1 MQLLRQSVGR
11 MNTLILF
18 GSPKRTGN
26 TAQLCGA
33 FLQGLPKNNTVEIVR
48 LFDLNP
54 KPCNDC
60 GYCKASD
67 GCSKKDLDA
76 FMQKFQEADL
86 IVVASPVYLCSF
98 PAPMKALFDR
108 FQRFYCARFR
118 RGIET
123 PVAKPKKAVLLLSAG
138 SGGTQAQQMIETQVK
153 RAFSVMNTA
162 VIGTVLADNTD
173 ETPVSHDDL
182 QRAYALAR
190 RL

>member
-18 GSPKRTGN
+18 GSPKRNGN

-123 PVAKPKKAVLLLSAG
+123 PAQK
-138 SGGTQAQQMIETQVK
+138 SGFAFK
-153 RAFSVMNTA
+153 RGQRRHTSTA
-162 VIGTVLADNTD
+162 NDRDPGKTCLFGD
-173 ETPVSHDDL
+173 EHGGY
-182 QRAYALAR
+182 RHGFGR
-190 RL
+190 